1 MKCHI
6 IKKMRFLAAA
16 SLLSA
21 VLCGCG
27 TEKAEETMAP
37 GETVQQEDSVQQS
50 DEAQPDD
57 IQPDD
62 GIQPP
67 DAAQEDDNGQQSSDE
82 RRDGSGVAWEISGE
96 TAEGDS
102 QQQAEELEIDEATK
116 AELTAQMLQENEL
129 DMSIVNN
136 TESTRGCTFTLPE
149 GFTESEDVPGMYM
162 TKRYPIDASLISYM
176 EVDKDIS
183 LQLMTEES
191 FLAQMHA
198 DFRQLYD
205 TDIEVDLKSYE
216 KIEISGYPA
225 FRILCSY
232 IFEEVEITQL
242 AYVINADKSY
252 VITYSQ
258 TDEYDRMEEF
268 EASAATIQ
276 VETN

>member
-6 IKKMRFLAAA
+6 IKKMRFLAALT
-16 SLLSA
+16 LL
-21 VLCGCG
+21 VTVICGCG
-27 TEKAEETMAP
+27 ADKAEETMAS
-37 GETVQQEDSVQQS
+37 GEAVQQEDDVPADSNTQQEGDVSADS
-50 DEAQPDD
+50 DTQQD
-57 IQPDD
+57 I
-62 GIQPP
+62 
-67 DAAQEDDNGQQSSDE
+67 DE
-82 RRDGSGVAWEISGE
+82 QRDGSGTVWEISGE
-96 TAEGDS
+96 GYEENTGGNPQSPED
-102 QQQAEELEIDEATK
+102 ELEIDEATR

-129 DMSIVNN
+129 DMSIIDSA
-136 TESTRGCTFTLPE
+136 ESTRGCTFTLPE

-232 IFEEVEITQL
+232 IFEDVEITQL

-258 TDEYDRMEEF
+258 TEEYDRMEEF

-276 VETN
+276 VETD

>member
-1 MKCHI
+1 MVCHI
-6 IKKMRFLAAA
+6 INKLRIAAA
-16 SLLSA
+16 VILLA
-21 VLCGCG
+21 VVLGGCG
-27 TEKAEETMAP
+27 ADKAEETMAQ
-37 GETVQQEDSVQQS
+37 GNTVPVDNAKTEWEIS
-50 DEAQPDD
+50 DEGMLEA
-57 IQPDD
+57 
-62 GIQPP
+62 
-67 DAAQEDDNGQQSSDE
+67 AAQE
-82 RRDGSGVAWEISGE
+82 
-96 TAEGDS
+96 
-102 QQQAEELEIDEATK
+102 AEEGLEIDDETR
-116 AELTAQMLQENEL
+116 AELTAQLLQENEL
-129 DMSIVNN
+129 DMSVIDS
-136 TESTRGCTFTLPE
+136 EKSTKGCTFALPE

-191 FLAQMHA
+191 FIVQMEK
-198 DFRQLYD
+198 DFSELYD
-205 TDIEVDLKSYE
+205 TDISVNLKSYE
-216 KIEISGYPA
+216 KTEISGYPA

-232 IFEEVEITQL
+232 IYEEVEITQL

>member
-6 IKKMRFLAAA
+6 IKKMRLLAASA
-16 SLLSA
+16 LLA
-21 VLCGCG
+21 ALICGCG
-27 TEKAEETMAP
+27 ADKAEETMAS
-37 GETVQQEDSVQQS
+37 GDAVQQESDAPTDADTQQDVDVQR
-50 DEAQPDD
+50 
-57 IQPDD
+57 
-62 GIQPP
+62 
-67 DAAQEDDNGQQSSDE
+67 DN
-82 RRDGSGVAWEISGE
+82 SGTVWEISGE
-96 TAEGDS
+96 DGVDIS
-102 QQQAEELEIDEATK
+102 QSSEEELEIDEATR

-129 DMSIVNN
+129 DMSIIDSA
-136 TESTRGCTFTLPE
+136 ESTRGCTFTLPE

-258 TDEYDRMEEF
+258 TEEYDRMEEF

-276 VETN
+276 VETD

>member
-1 MKCHI
+1 MVCHI
-6 IKKMRFLAAA
+6 INKLRIAVAVTLLAA
-16 SLLSA
+16 
-21 VLCGCG
+21 VLGGCG
-27 TEKAEETMAP
+27 ADKAEETIAQ
-37 GETVQQEDSVQQS
+37 GNTVPIDNTKTEWEIS
-50 DEAQPDD
+50 DEGMLEA
-57 IQPDD
+57 
-62 GIQPP
+62 
-67 DAAQEDDNGQQSSDE
+67 AAQEE
-82 RRDGSGVAWEISGE
+82 E
-96 TAEGDS
+96 EG
-102 QQQAEELEIDEATK
+102 LEIDEETR
-116 AELTAQMLQENEL
+116 AELTAQLLQENEL
-129 DMSIVNN
+129 DMSVINS
-136 TESTRGCTFTLPE
+136 EKSTKGCTFALPE

-191 FLAQMHA
+191 FIVQMEK
-198 DFRQLYD
+198 DFSELYE
-205 TDIEVDLKSYE
+205 TDIEVNLKSYE
-216 KIEISGYPA
+216 KTEISGYPA

-232 IFEEVEITQL
+232 IYEEVEITQL